1 MSRLQHRSQRRIA
14 IITAIALM
22 FAQLGAMAHAYT
34 HVPGMHVPSMRSASV
49 HQSTPDNHDYCSDCL
64 AYSPLLS
71 VAGTPTALPFVAPQG
86 CSLALHVVC
95 SSLVDHHPH
104 LAFRSRAPPITH

>member
-1 MSRLQHRSQRRIA
+1 
-14 IITAIALM
+14 M